1 MKITCIQMDMAFCRP
16 EENFL
21 RVSELI
27 QKAAENQPDV
37 IVLPETWNTGFYPK
51 ENAEILADPEGT
63 QTKALL
69 GALAAKYR
77 VNTIAGSITELRN
90 GKLYNT
96 CYVFDREGMPIASY
110 DKTHLFSPMGENQ
123 IYTAGDHLC
132 CFTLDGI
139 RCGMI
144 ICYDLRFPELTR
156 KLCLQGVDVLFVVS
170 QWPAVRISH
179 LRTLTAARAIE
190 NQVFV
195 ACCNSCGKAGD
206 TVYGGNSVILDPL
219 GEPLALA
226 GSSEQLLTAECDLS
240 SLSQIR
246 NMIPVFQDRRVD
258 LYLTKN

>member
-21 RVSELI
+21 RVSDLI
-27 QKAAENQPDV
+27 QKAIVEQPDV
-37 IVLPETWNTGFYPK
+37 IVLPETWNTGFYPR
-51 ENAEILADPEGT
+51 ENPHALADPEGA

-69 GALAAKYR
+69 GALAARYK
-77 VNTIAGSITELRN
+77 VNIVAGSVSALRD

-96 CYVFDREGMPIASY
+96 CYVFDRDGRCITFY
-110 DKTHLFSPMGENQ
+110 DKIHLFSPMGENQ

-139 RCGMI
+139 RCGVI
-144 ICYDLRFPELTR
+144 ICYDLRFPELSR
-156 KLCLQGVDVLFVVS
+156 KLCLDGVDVLFVVS

-206 TVYGGNSVILDPL
+206 TVYGGSSVILDPL

-226 GSSEQLLTAECDLS
+226 GSSEQLLTTECDMRV
-240 SLSQIR
+240 LSQIR
-246 NMIPVFQDRRVD
+246 NTIPVFQDRRID
-258 LYLTKN
+258 L

>member
-1 MKITCIQMDMAFCRP
+1 MDMTFCRP

-51 ENAEILADPEGT
+51 ENAEVLADPEGM

-77 VNTIAGSITELRN
+77 VNIIAGSITELRN
-90 GKLYNT
+90 EKLYNT
-96 CYVFDREGMPIASY
+96 SYIFDREGMCIASY
-110 DKTHLFSPMGENQ
+110 DKTHLFSPMGENRV
-123 IYTAGDHLC
+123 YTPGNSLC
-132 CFTLDGI
+132 RFMLDGI
-139 RCGMI
+139 RCGVI

-190 NQVFV
+190 NQIFV
-195 ACCNSCGKAGD
+195 ACCNSCGRADD
-206 TVYGGNSVILDPL
+206 TQYGGNSVILDPL

-226 GSSEQLLTAECDLS
+226 GDKEQLLSAECDLRV
-240 SLSQIR
+240 LSQIR
-246 NMIPVFQDRRVD
+246 KAIPVFQNRRVD
-258 LYLTKN
+258 LYF

>member
-1 MKITCIQMDMAFCRP
+1 MDMTFCRP

-51 ENAEILADPEGT
+51 ENAEVLADPEGM
-63 QTKALL
+63 QIKALL

-77 VNTIAGSITELRN
+77 VNIIAGSITELRN
-90 GKLYNT
+90 EKLYNT
-96 CYVFDREGMPIASY
+96 SYIFDREGMCIASY
-110 DKTHLFSPMGENQ
+110 DKTHLFSPMGENRVY
-123 IYTAGDHLC
+123 IPGNSLC
-132 CFTLDGI
+132 RFMLDGI
-139 RCGMI
+139 RCGVI

-190 NQVFV
+190 NQIFV
-195 ACCNSCGKAGD
+195 ACCNSCGRADD
-206 TVYGGNSVILDPL
+206 TQYGGNSVILDPL

-226 GSSEQLLTAECDLS
+226 GDKEQLLSAECDLS
-240 SLSQIR
+240 VLSQIR
-246 NMIPVFQDRRVD
+246 KAIPVFQNRRVD
-258 LYLTKN
+258 LYF

>member
-27 QKAAENQPDV
+27 QKAAEGQPDV

-51 ENAEILADPEGT
+51 EDPDALADPEGSR
-63 QTKALL
+63 TKALL
-69 GALAAKYR
+69 GELAAKSN
-77 VNTIAGSITELRN
+77 VNLVAGSVSALRD

-96 CYVFDREGMPIASY
+96 SYIFDREGKCIASY

-123 IYTAGDHLC
+123 IYTAGNHLC

-139 RCGMI
+139 RCGVI

-156 KLCLQGVDVLFVVS
+156 KLCLQGVDVLFAVS
-170 QWPAVRISH
+170 QWPAARISH

-195 ACCNSCGKAGD
+195 ACCNSCGRAGD

-226 GSSEQLLTAECDLS
+226 GSSEQLLTAECDLNI
-240 SLSQIR
+240 LPRIR
-246 NMIPVFQDRRVD
+246 NTIPVFRDRRSD
-258 LYLTKN
+258 IYL